1 MEQRYE
7 TVETQRCVG
16 SDMRIGD
23 ICRVIKNG
31 HQKPQKGDLIMI
43 TRLVGSVYVEGTNL
57 RTNTRHHYLKTEL
70 EVVT

>member
-1 MEQRYE
+1 
-7 TVETQRCVG
+7 
-16 SDMRIGD
+16 MRIGD
-23 ICRVIKNG
+23 ICRVTKDG
-31 HQKPQKGDLIMI
+31 THKSPQIGDLVLI

>member
-1 MEQRYE
+1 MEQRHE
-7 TVETQRCVG
+7 TLETQRCVG

-31 HQKPQKGDLIMI
+31 HQKPQMGDLIMI